1 MEFRKGIMSESD
13 DDIEL
18 KSLVPWLIILSD
30 LEGENNMILSY
41 WCQSFY
47 STFDDDFDEDNSIDD
62 VDFVMDWYVDRRDK
76 LNAIA

>member
-1 MEFRKGIMSESD
+1 
-13 DDIEL
+13 
-18 KSLVPWLIILSD
+18 
-30 LEGENNMILSY
+30 MILSY

-76 LNAIA
+76 LNAIAQF